1 MLPWRFRL
9 YVSKHVEW
17 KITEL
22 DRKWQNVPLNVSIC
36 DIQNIWKCNVNIECL
51 CFVCI
56 LQLYIYLHCLQLNKV
71 VKLHSLILTASCI
84 YAVKVKKVQNQTYI
98 NCEEEESKKKTW
110 NCSYKSWQI
119 QKHLTFFT
127 RWRKRSGVILLD
139 FQEDYIKVHVWPI
152 HLTGAAHQHTH
163 NRIDFI
169 QSNEAHDTHRMKG
182 HQKDR
187 IMS

>member
-1 MLPWRFRL
+1 MFP
-9 YVSKHVEW
+9 YVIYRISE
-17 KITEL
+17 
-22 DRKWQNVPLNVSIC
+22 NVTLILNV
-36 DIQNIWKCNVNIECL
+36 
-51 CFVCI
+51 FV
-56 LQLYIYLHCLQLNKV
+56 LFVSFSFTFYLHCLQLNKV

-139 FQEDYIKVHVWPI
+139 FQEDILKSMFDRSTWQVQHI
-152 HLTGAAHQHTH
+152 NTLTIVLTSCNLMRHMTHT
-163 NRIDFI
+163 
-169 QSNEAHDTHRMKG
+169 EWKDTRK
-182 HQKDR
+182 
-187 IMS
+187 IE

>member
-1 MLPWRFRL
+1 MFP
-9 YVSKHVEW
+9 YVIYRISE
-17 KITEL
+17 
-22 DRKWQNVPLNVSIC
+22 NVTLILNVFVLFVSI
-36 DIQNIWKCNVNIECL
+36 N
-51 CFVCI
+51 FTF
-56 LQLYIYLHCLQLNKV
+56 YLHCLQLNKV

-110 NCSYKSWQI
+110 NCSYKSWQT
-119 QKHLTFFT
+119 LNFFT

-152 HLTGAAHQHTH
+152 HLTGAAHQHAH
-163 NRIDFI
+163 NRIDFM

-182 HQKDR
+182 HQKDL

>member
-1 MLPWRFRL
+1 MFP
-9 YVSKHVEW
+9 YVIYRISE
-17 KITEL
+17 
-22 DRKWQNVPLNVSIC
+22 NVTLILNVFVLFVSI
-36 DIQNIWKCNVNIECL
+36 N
-51 CFVCI
+51 FTF
-56 LQLYIYLHCLQLNKV
+56 YLHCLQLNKV

-182 HQKDR
+182 HQKDL

>member
-9 YVSKHVEW
+9 YVSKGVEW

-139 FQEDYIKVHVWPI
+139 FQEDILKSMFDRSTWQVQHI
-152 HLTGAAHQHTH
+152 NTLTIVLTSYNLMRHMTHT
-163 NRIDFI
+163 
-169 QSNEAHDTHRMKG
+169 EWKDTRK
-182 HQKDR
+182 
-187 IMS
+187 IE